1 MVGAFLDVM
10 LLCFQMRDSLLVEA
24 QSCGDGPQF
33 VKGHLRTAAV
43 CLFEKLDVPH
53 DGAKVAAG
61 IVETAD
67 HAEKQQQQQKAD
79 DLQYA
84 FQQNLV
90 IVASGEQHSQRMGLC
105 ISAGCQ
111 KRLGKP
117 YKGELGSAVGGE
129 SLPNALFRQYLIRH
143 QAQHDRA
150 VQAPVRAHNSRY
162 RSYQADRAA
171 TTALKSAVY
180 RSSTELHQACSGQ
193 GMLEG

>member
-24 QSCGDGPQF
+24 QSCRDGPQF

-43 CLFEKLDVPH
+43 CLLEKLDVPH

-84 FQQNLV
+84 F
-90 IVASGEQHSQRMGLC
+90 
-105 ISAGCQ
+105 
-111 KRLGKP
+111 
-117 YKGELGSAVGGE
+117 
-129 SLPNALFRQYLIRH
+129 
-143 QAQHDRA
+143 
-150 VQAPVRAHNSRY
+150 
-162 RSYQADRAA
+162 
-171 TTALKSAVY
+171 
-180 RSSTELHQACSGQ
+180 
-193 GMLEG
+193 